1 MQKKKPILL
10 MDLDN
15 TILDFDTQEAVAI
28 TRMLAERGVEA
39 TDERLAVFRRIN
51 AQHWERL
58 ENGTMTRQEVLVG
71 RFSVFFETLGLQLD
85 AQSAQDS
92 YENYLCQGHYFVTGA
107 EALLETIYQDNDLYI
122 ISNGNT
128 RVQDARLKSSGIARY
143 FKDIFVSET
152 MGCDKP
158 SREFF
163 SLCFSRIPDF
173 APERALVIGDSLT
186 SDIRGGMNM
195 GVPTCWFN
203 PKHSPLRDG
212 FTPDYTV
219 YSLDEIPGLIHKH
232 FDRGDKLDE

>member
-28 TRMLAERGVEA
+28 TKMLAERGVEA
-39 TDERLAVFRRIN
+39 TDERLAIFRRIN
-51 AQHWERL
+51 ALHWEQL
-58 ENGTMTRQEVLVG
+58 ENGTLTRQEVLYG
-71 RFSVFFETLGLQLD
+71 RFRVFFEELGLPLD
-85 AQSAQDS
+85 AESAQDS
-92 YENYLCQGHYFVTGA
+92 YENYLCRGHYFVTGA
-107 EALLETIYQDNDLYI
+107 EALLETLYRDNDLYI

-128 RVQDARLKSSGIARY
+128 RVQNARLKSSGISRY

-173 APERALVIGDSLT
+173 DPNRAIVIGDSLT
-186 SDIRGGMNM
+186 SDIRGGINM
-195 GVPTCWFN
+195 GLPTCWFN

-212 FTPDYTV
+212 ITPDYTV
-219 YSLDEIPGLIHKH
+219 YSLDEIPGLIDRY
-232 FDRGDKLDE
+232 FDRGEKQDE